1 MDILLWAVAIY
12 LPIGLIKAIN
22 HVGSGRM
29 GTSGP
34 LVTLLTV
41 TFLWPF
47 L

>member
-1 MDILLWAVAIY
+1 MDILMWVIAIY
-12 LPIGLIKAIN
+12 LVIGLIKAIN

-34 LVTLLTV
+34 LVALITV